1 MNHFYKTELGLH
13 TLQHRNITLN
23 AKQRRLLIL
32 IGSDDFNAMR
42 YDQKQR
48 IADIEL
54 LQQLLD
60 LGLIA
65 QLQNN
70 AINGIAENK
79 TSAPAVSMLEV
90 KPDQP
95 QSAAINIALAEPNK
109 AAAST
114 ANHLNPA
121 PTAELEVSYSAL
133 DIESL
138 QQLMIQH
145 LQQYCGLMA
154 KSLIEKIKQCRCAAE
169 LKSCQMQW
177 ITYLQESR
185 ISDLQLN
192 QTLQQINFSLN
203 HMQHAEYA

>member
-42 YDQKQR
+42 HDQKQR
-48 IADIEL
+48 LANIEL

-65 QLQNN
+65 QMQNTAIKAVSEHKNTPLAPETHRDQRPASVSIEFKELQNT
-70 AINGIAENK
+70 AAADHLK
-79 TSAPAVSMLEV
+79 TAPANEL
-90 KPDQP
+90 PD
-95 QSAAINIALAEPNK
+95 
-109 AAAST
+109 
-114 ANHLNPA
+114 
-121 PTAELEVSYSAL
+121 SYSAL

-154 KSLIEKIKQCRCAAE
+154 KSLIEKISQSSCAAE

-177 ITYLQESR
+177 ITHLQESR
-185 ISDLQLN
+185 ISHMQLN
-192 QTLQQINFSLN
+192 QTLQHINFSLN
-203 HMQHAEYA
+203 HMQHRQYA